1 MKNWKIV
8 LSLVVVVPLITL
20 FIYAKNSLEISNAKA
35 NSSEGPSFSLSA
47 NQPNSSQRLSE
58 LNQTPAITLA
68 DHDNFDVNLV
78 AKLQATYGARIGELN
93 VQASL
98 IKVKE
103 YVLKHD
109 PEEGVERFIIIIQAA
124 FPEHAASIISII
136 DRLEIYNDWVTDNQ
150 LMLTELST
158 TAQRGALWEKRR
170 ELFGNDAEIIW
181 SEELAELS
189 QKKTKMQA
197 IFRELDESNEM
208 SLDEKLYQLQTA
220 VSENYEGSIQELTLS
235 GGMMSKAFFS
245 FESVQ
250 QELKQLSAEERQIE
264 INNIRQQLGFSEE
277 LIASFQAKDEERNKR
292 WDNGLAYMAERN
304 ELINSTSESELP
316 IAMTELREKY
326 FKHEAITIQKEEA
339 SDFWRYKRPRV
350 YGNN

>member
-1 MKNWKIV
+1 MKKWKIV
-8 LSLVVVVPLITL
+8 LSLSVIALLVTVS
-20 FIYAKNSLEISNAKA
+20 IYAKNSLEISNAQT
-35 NSSEGPSFSLSA
+35 SSSDIPSFSLSA
-47 NQPNSSQRLSE
+47 SQGQSE
-58 LNQTPAITLA
+58 LNELPVIMSPE
-68 DHDNFDVNLV
+68 DDNFDVNLV
-78 AKLQATYGARIGELN
+78 AKLQTTYGARIGELN

-109 PEEGVERFIIIIQAA
+109 PAEGAERFIIIIQAA

-136 DRLEIYNDWVTDNQ
+136 NRLEIYNDWVTENQ
-150 LMLTELST
+150 LMLSELSM

-170 ELFGNDAEIIW
+170 ELFGSDAEIIW

-189 QKKTKMQA
+189 QKKTKMQR
-197 IFRELDESNEM
+197 IFRELDESNDM

-220 VSENYEGSIQELTLS
+220 VSENYEGSVQELTLN

-245 FESVQ
+245 FGSVQ
-250 QELKQLSAEERQIE
+250 QALKQLSAEERQVE

-277 LIASFQAKDEERNKR
+277 QIASLQVKDEARNQR
-292 WDNGLAYMAERN
+292 WDNGLAYMSERN
-304 ELINSTSESELP
+304 ELINTASESELP
-316 IAMTELREKY
+316 EALAMLREKH
-326 FKHEAITIQKEEA
+326 FKHEAITIKKEED

>member
-1 MKNWKIV
+1 MKKWKIV
-8 LSLVVVVPLITL
+8 LSLAVVTLLITL
-20 FIYAKNSLEISNAKA
+20 FAYAKNSLDISNAKA
-35 NSSEGPSFSLSA
+35 SSSESSYFSVNVDQPAPSISL
-47 NQPNSSQRLSE
+47 PE
-58 LNQTPAITLA
+58 LKQTPAILN
-68 DHDNFDVNLV
+68 DDFEVDLV
-78 AKLQATYGARIGELN
+78 AKLQATYGSRIDELN

-103 YVLKHD
+103 YVLKHY
-109 PEEGVERFIIIIQAA
+109 PEDGIERFLIIIQAA
-124 FPEHAASIISII
+124 FPEHADSIISII
-136 DRLEIYNDWVTDNQ
+136 DRLEIYNDWLTENQ
-150 LMLTELST
+150 LMLIELST
-158 TAQRGALWEKRR
+158 IAQRGALWEKRR
-170 ELFGNDAEIIW
+170 ELFGKDAEIIW

-189 QKKTKMQA
+189 QKKTKMQT
-197 IFRELDESNEM
+197 IFRELDETTNM

-220 VSENYEGSIQELTLS
+220 VSENYEGSVQELTLN

-277 LIASFQAKDEERNKR
+277 QIATFQAKDEVRNKR

-304 ELINSTSESELP
+304 KLVNSSSESELP